1 MSIQGIEIGVD
12 WDRADTS
19 KHHALGTQLPR
30 VGGFV
35 MRYVEAGEALVAG
48 NAVTIDYAEGVDVYE
63 HTDAVAEQ
71 VHGVVGKALADG
83 EFGWIY
89 VAGRVTGVNC
99 ASSVAVG
106 NKLVSSSTA
115 GRLAA
120 QTIAG
125 SYAQAEVQSVQAA
138 AHGLPCTAAT
148 AESGNTCTIALG

>member
-19 KHHALGTQLPR
+19 KQHALGTQLPR

-83 EFGWIY
+83 EFGWI
-89 VAGRVTGVNC
+89 GRRMARAFNDSFGV
-99 ASSVAVG
+99 VI
-106 NKLVSSSTA
+106 
-115 GRLAA
+115 R
-120 QTIAG
+120 
-125 SYAQAEVQSVQAA
+125 SYRM
-138 AHGLPCTAAT
+138 LCFKK
-148 AESGNTCTIALG
+148 